1 LEHLLAVPS
10 SQLALQLTTAT
21 TSCFESPLSAT
32 TTPTAPVSPQVNN
45 SPIEKT
51 NASKHKVSLSDYLK
65 RRKTTDNSRVLT
77 RENSVDSISSLHAA
91 DSTVSPEK
99 EKLPETALVLSAEPT
114 AAAAL
119 GVQVESRDLFK
130 PAAALES
137 IESGKSKVNKVL
149 TELMASNDKL
159 AAQKKSIDLL
169 ETRLGFFNN
178 AKIAPVLRQQQAESP
193 DLNLMTDYSAVS
205 SPEMNVMSSSRMSIE
220 EPSSCQLDTTTATS
234 KTLFEHI
241 SSKSCSPIK
250 KPEIDNSAASQEQAQ
265 PPVIV
270 ITKDQAKNVS
280 RSSSASSLSSTD
292 SSKKN
297 SNTTS
302 VSVATPPE
310 TTVSAS
316 TNCSSLRSSRDS
328 RVSRSSSPLSIGVR
342 EENAR
347 KERSD
352 KKTEKEQRNS
362 KTNRSAEPSSKLAAA
377 KSSKSSDNN
386 LSSSSQSSLSS
397 SHSLEQQARRPARHE
412 GRTRERSSDGYGR
425 HRQDEGR
432 GRYEY
437 GSGEG
442 TGESR
447 SEYKRKK
454 ANDSDD
460 EGGSSKSRRVSG
472 QKQYA
477 EGFVSQRLEYSSS
490 GSRFG
495 GQVSRNKVEYGG
507 GRGESS
513 EHRDRYS
520 RSSSQMQQGFGEF
533 RRNRSKE
540 REGEAFLFVGTF
552 LLP

>member
-1 LEHLLAVPS
+1 
-10 SQLALQLTTAT
+10 
-21 TSCFESPLSAT
+21 
-32 TTPTAPVSPQVNN
+32 
-45 SPIEKT
+45 
-51 NASKHKVSLSDYLK
+51 
-65 RRKTTDNSRVLT
+65 VLT

-99 EKLPETALVLSAEPT
+99 EKLPETASVLSAEPT
-114 AAAAL
+114 AAAAAAL

-159 AAQKKSIDLL
+159 NAQKKSIDLL

-178 AKIAPVLRQQQAESP
+178 AKIAPVLLQQQQQQSESP

-220 EPSSCQLDTTTATS
+220 EPSSCQLDTTTAAS

-241 SSKSCSPIK
+241 SSESCSPIK
-250 KPEIDNSAASQEQAQ
+250 KPEIDNSAAPSQEQTQ
-265 PPVIV
+265 PPAIV
-270 ITKDQAKNVS
+270 KTVS

-292 SSKKN
+292 SSSKKD

-310 TTVSAS
+310 TAVI

-352 KKTEKEQRNS
+352 RKAEKEQRNS
-362 KTNRSAEPSSKLAAA
+362 KTSSKSAAA
-377 KSSKSSDNN
+377 KRSSSSNNN

-397 SHSLEQQARRPARHE
+397 SHSLEQQARRPAKHE

-425 HRQDEGR
+425 HRQEEGR

-437 GSGEG
+437 GEG
-442 TGESR
+442 AGESR

-454 ANDSDD
+454 ANESED

-477 EGFVSQRLEYSSS
+477 EGFGSQRLEYSSGG

-495 GQVSRNKVEYGG
+495 GQVSRSRVEYGG